1 MKSNIYIPEKI
12 RIGFQKRK
20 DTFTG
25 KLAYVICFDEKGKL
39 RKETSWESWRDKSIQ
54 HIDLDNKPTEGFVFN
69 KGVQRHGY
77 FGSGRSI
84 IRVHHPDDFEFEI
97 SIDNLVAIL
106 MNSDVSKR
114 DIKGKFVFAWA
125 GKDLILLPI
134 DSMEYQ
140 QAMEFTNKQTNSIKA
155 KDLKK
160 GFTYSLKK
168 SAKELTYLGYLNF
181 NNGSVNISNFKEQF
195 KGSKKHVFYDKNE
208 IFVTPSVSTFS
219 ECINETV
226 DSKYGVVY
234 EKYEKSKYFKELN
247 TIVLEEPKITR
258 FGQVQNRRVFKD
270 FGDEE
275 IMSVIVDN
283 HFDSEIYFNKQIN
296 KIIGVSFS
304 FFKADKKGYTRLTI
318 DPYRYLI
325 EAEED
330 LQRFL
335 KEFPELIKNRISH
348 NEFFNL
354 LKQKGF
360 KSVYVKSDI
369 EHGEK
374 IRI

>member
-77 FGSGRSI
+77 YGSGKSI

-125 GKDLILLPI
+125 GKDLILLPVDSIEYKAAI
-134 DSMEYQ
+134 D
-140 QAMEFTNKQTNSIKA
+140 FTDKQFKNISTKE
-155 KDLKK
+155 LKK

-168 SAKELTYLGYLNF
+168 SKQQITYLGYFNF
-181 NNGSVNISNFKEQF
+181 NNKYPDVSNYKDKIKET
-195 KGSKKHVFYDKNE
+195 KKHIFYDENYKF
-208 IFVTPSVSTFS
+208 ITPSITTLS
-219 ECINETV
+219 ECVVESIDKN
-226 DSKYGVVY
+226 YGIAY
-234 EKYEKSKYFKELN
+234 AKYEKSIHFKSLN
-247 TIVLEEPKITR
+247 MVVFKDPEVKK
-258 FGQVQNRRVFKD
+258 FGQEKDRRVFKN
-270 FGDEE
+270 FGENR
-275 IMSVIVDN
+275 ILSVTLITFAMSDNIYFDN
-283 HFDSEIYFNKQIN
+283 HQNKFMGVDFAFFNETKN
-296 KIIGVSFS
+296 
-304 FFKADKKGYTRLTI
+304 GY
-318 DPYRYLI
+318 
-325 EAEED
+325 
-330 LQRFL
+330 L
-335 KEFPELIKNRISH
+335 KEHMSPYF
-348 NEFFNL
+348 
-354 LKQKGF
+354 
-360 KSVYVKSDI
+360 
-369 EHGEK
+369 
-374 IRI
+374 